1 MLKLSKTS
9 YTGVTKDE
17 VTGKYLYYFKA
28 GVDRATGKPYQE
40 RKRGFETAKEAH
52 EARISAM
59 KKVHDMGGIFNTQMS
74 FETFVNTIFL
84 PEYYARVTNPEK
96 AKERRQAAFKELV
109 TVFGKKKPRN
119 ITIFEIQRYKQTIIS
134 KHSKSYAKQKFSL
147 LSQILKT
154 ARDYGMLRD
163 VLTEKVGNVVLDKKS
178 IDFWTREEFEQVINS
193 LDRSDYY
200 EHFIFMTL
208 WLYYMTGMRV
218 NEATGLYWSDID
230 LDNQKI
236 KIFHQLDYY
245 NVNKWERLT
254 KLKTESSRRI
264 ISIDDETCEI
274 LKAWHDRQKTF
285 DKNINFVIS
294 YSGNPVDKRV
304 VREILVKYAKRANV
318 TIIQPKALR
327 HSHASFLINEL
338 NVTPLLI
345 QKRLGHSDIK
355 TTLGIYS
362 HLYPN
367 ADEAI
372 MAQLKGKIHYE

>member
-1 MLKLSKTS
+1 MSRTN
-9 YTGVTKDE
+9 YTGVSKDD
-17 VTGKYLYYFKA
+17 VTGKYLYYFKS

-52 EARISAM
+52 EARIHAM
-59 KKVHDMGGIFNTQMS
+59 KKVHDMGGVFNTQML

-96 AKERRQAAFKELV
+96 VKERRQAAFNELIG
-109 TVFGKKKPRN
+109 VFGKKKPRN
-119 ITIFEIQRYKQTIIS
+119 ITIFEVQRYKQEVIG

-147 LSQILKT
+147 LSQILKS

-163 VLTEKVGNVVLDKKS
+163 VLTEKVGNVVVDKKT
-178 IDFWTREEFEQVINS
+178 IDFWTREEFEQVISS
-193 LDRSDYY
+193 LDRADYY
-200 EHFIFMTL
+200 EHFVFMMI

-230 LDNQKI
+230 FDSQKI
-236 KIFHQLDYY
+236 KVFHQLDYY
-245 NVNKWERLT
+245 NVNKWERLS

-264 ISIDDETCEI
+264 ISIDDDTCEI
-274 LKAWHDRQKTF
+274 LKSWYERQQTF
-285 DKNINFVIS
+285 DTNIDFVIS
-294 YSGNPVDKRV
+294 FSGNPVDKRAI
-304 VREILVKYAKRANV
+304 REILAKYAKRAKV
-318 TIIQPKALR
+318 TVIQPKALR

-367 ADEAI
+367 ADESI
-372 MAQLKGKIHYE
+372 MSELKGRIKYE